1 MNNQEKTTT
10 LVIPHF
16 NDTERLEVFLPKL
29 AKILP
34 EYFEIIVS
42 DDGSSPDELR
52 REFQKSLEVFLEVC
66 KEQGIEPR
74 RSFSG
79 RFNLRISPELHEKL
93 AMTAEVQGKSLNTL
107 AQEAL
112 QRSVTS

>member
-1 MNNQEKTTT
+1 MNNQDKTTT

-42 DDGSSPDELR
+42 DDGSSPDER
-52 REFQKSLEVFLEVC
+52 K
-66 KEQGIEPR
+66 
-74 RSFSG
+74 
-79 RFNLRISPELHEKL
+79 KL
-93 AMTAEVQGKSLNTL
+93 SHLIHEVQRDVGSGGAQLRDALFHERNTGKGQRLVMISL
-107 AQEAL
+107 
-112 QRSVTS
+112 RS